1 VTLLQALRHFVAEA
15 FRNMWRSWKVSFLA
29 VVVTAVSLFLGG
41 SLFLLGS
48 NLDRALAAWESEA
61 RLVVY
66 MEPEASAEAIS
77 LVEERIEGLEEMASW
92 RLVTP
97 AEAEE
102 EIRSRLPDLAELLEG
117 LEEAPLPSS
126 FEIEVVR
133 GRDLEA
139 RLESWI
145 DDVKSMSGV
154 AGIDDDR
161 LWMKQIAFAANL
173 LRIGATVVGAL
184 LLAGSVFI
192 IASVIR
198 LAALLHREE
207 IRVLRLVGAT
217 EFFVRGPF
225 VVQGIVQGLLGSAV
239 AVASLSIAFLLLQ
252 QRELPDLLR
261 NLLLSSFLSPVELL
275 VLIGTGSAAGVLGG
289 LLSVRRTQ
297 AGLW

>member
-1 VTLLQALRHFVAEA
+1 VTLLQALRHFAAEA
-15 FRNMWRSWKVSFLA
+15 FRNMWRSWKVSLLA
-29 VVVTAVSLFLGG
+29 IVVTAVSLFLGG

-48 NLDRALAAWESEA
+48 NLARALAGWESEA

-66 MEPEASAEAIS
+66 MEPGASAEAVS
-77 LVEERIEGLEEMASW
+77 MVEERIGGLEGLSSW

-102 EIRSRLPDLAELLEG
+102 ELRSRLPELGDLLDG

-126 FEIEVVR
+126 FEIEVTR

-139 RLESWI
+139 GLQAWTEE
-145 DDVKSMSGV
+145 VTTLPGV
-154 AGIDDDR
+154 AGVDDDR
-161 LWMKQIAFAANL
+161 LWMEQIAFAATL
-173 LRIGATVVGAL
+173 LRLGATVIGAL

-225 VVQGIVQGLLGSAV
+225 VVQGIVQGLLGSAI
-239 AVASLSIAFLLLQ
+239 AVGSLSVAFLVL
-252 QRELPDLLR
+252 REKEFPELLR
-261 NLLLSSFLSPVELL
+261 DLLLSSFLTPVELL
-275 VLIGTGSAAGVLGG
+275 VVFGIGSAAGVLGG
-289 LLSVRRTQ
+289 FLSVRRTA